1 MITDVPGVRLGH
13 AGDPEAL
20 TGCTVVLLDEPAVGA
35 VDVRGGAPGTRET
48 DLLVPGR
55 LVGRVDAVLLT
66 GGSAFGLDAAAG
78 VMRWLEAQGRGYDT
92 GIARVPIVPAAVI
105 FDLGVGRS
113 DVRPDAAMG
122 FEACRAAAEGGGGP
136 AEGSVG
142 AGLGATVGKVFGM
155 AGAMRGGVGSASRRL
170 PGGVT
175 VGAVAVVNCLG
186 DVYDPDT
193 GRRLAGARDP
203 HTGAPVD
210 TAEVLLSGAL
220 PGRAGAV
227 PPHNTTIAVVATD
240 AVLDGAGARRLAEMA
255 HVGMARA
262 IRPVH
267 TQFDGDTIFAVATGR
282 RPADLTLLGIA
293 AADVVGRAIA
303 RAVMTARP
311 AGGIPAW
318 VDVAG
323 CEGTGGEDGVP
334 GTGH

>member
-13 AGDPEAL
+13 AGDADAL

-48 DLLVPGR
+48 DLLAPGR
-55 LVGRVDAVLLT
+55 LVDRVDAILLT

-78 VMRWLEAQGRGYDT
+78 VMRWLEAQGRGFDA
-92 GIARVPIVPAAVI
+92 GAARVPIVPAAVI
-105 FDLGVGRS
+105 FDLGVGRP

-122 FEACRAAAEGGGGP
+122 FEACRAAAEGAPGP

-142 AGLGATVGKVFGM
+142 AGLGATVGKVLGM
-155 AGAMRGGVGSASRRL
+155 QGAMRGGVGSASLRL
-170 PGGVT
+170 PDGTT
-175 VGAVAVVNCLG
+175 VGAVVVVNCLG

-203 HTGAPVD
+203 RTGAPVD
-210 TAEVLLSGAL
+210 SAALLLSGG
-220 PGRAGAV
+220 PGAYQA
-227 PPHNTTIAVVATD
+227 HNTTLAVVATD
-240 AVLDGAGARRLAEMA
+240 AVLDPSGARRLAEMA

-282 RPADLTLLGIA
+282 RQSDLTLLGIA
-293 AADVVGRAIA
+293 AGEVVGRAIA
-303 RAVMTARP
+303 RAVRAARS

-318 VDVAG
+318 TDVKSSSGAA
-323 CEGTGGEDGVP
+323 TDP
-334 GTGH
+334 GNPGD